1 MVNPSGGM
9 LSLGFSSKAQDSRI
23 TAVPGAEFGNKGLA
37 MSVTVPEVFGL
48 SARRV
53 NDQAIR

>member
-1 MVNPSGGM
+1 MVNPSGGT
-9 LSLGFSSKAQDSRI
+9 LTLGLSSKAKGSRI
-23 TAVPGAEFGNKGLA
+23 AAVPAAAFANKGLA